1 MDTNLPLL
9 AVEGGLRSLYLVL
22 YETGNPFR
30 IMACAPLVPIKP
42 KEVRAYISSDSVK
55 GHILFSQS
63 YRTQP
68 TVVTI
73 QLKNLRGRGSF
84 FGIHEFPVPVR
95 TKGGENYCQEKYV
108 GSIYNP
114 YEMSE
119 DTTPPPGKGTLVENL
134 TFRIFSFL

>member
-1 MDTNLPLL
+1 M
-9 AVEGGLRSLYLVL
+9 EGGLRSLYLVL
-22 YETGNPFR
+22 YESGNPFR

-42 KEVRAYISSDSVK
+42 KEVKAYISSDSVV

-73 QLKNLRGRGSF
+73 QLKNLRGRGSS
-84 FGIHEFPVPVR
+84 FGIHEFPIPHR

-108 GSIYNP
+108 GNVYNP
-114 YEMSE
+114 YEM
-119 DTTPPPGKGTLVENL
+119 DQTKTPQAGQGKHP
-134 TFRIFSFL
+134 FPC